1 MEEGPMTV
9 VAYATS
15 KRTRRQQ
22 ADTPRASLQSVDCR
36 SARQEWRDDQL
47 AALVGAVGRGS
58 HEAWRQLLDRFNPW
72 LVRVARGCGLHH
84 SDVADVCQTTWLKLL
99 EHLDRIREP
108 ERIWAWLAATARHE
122 SLHLLRRRCR
132 EVLTADHGE
141 LPGGGP
147 ARPCQPS
154 PEDHAL
160 AAEQS
165 RALWQAF
172 RTLSVQQQRFLRMLM
187 LEPPVSYREIADA
200 TGMRVGSIGPTR
212 ARCLERL
219 RATPEIARLRSA

>member
-1 MEEGPMTV
+1 MIAAG
-9 VAYATS
+9 YASTND
-15 KRTRRQQ
+15 RLTE
-22 ADTPRASLQSVDCR
+22 LM
-36 SARQEWRDDQL
+36 
-47 AALVGAVGRGS
+47 GAVGRGS

-72 LVRVARGCGLHH
+72 ILRVARGCGLHH
-84 SDVADVCQTTWLKLL
+84 SDATDVCQTTWLKLF

-108 ERIWAWLAATARHE
+108 ERIGAWLAATARHE
-122 SLHLLRRRCR
+122 SLHLLRRRRR
-132 EVLTADHGE
+132 ELLTADHSE
-141 LPGGGP
+141 LPDEGP
-147 ARPCQPS
+147 ARSCQPT
-154 PEDHAL
+154 PEDHVL

-172 RTLSVQQQRFLRMLM
+172 RALSAQQQRFLRMLM

-200 TGMRVGSIGPTR
+200 TGMRIGSIGPTR

>member
-1 MEEGPMTV
+1 MIAAG
-9 VAYATS
+9 YASTND
-15 KRTRRQQ
+15 RLT
-22 ADTPRASLQSVDCR
+22 
-36 SARQEWRDDQL
+36 E
-47 AALVGAVGRGS
+47 LVGAVGRGS

-72 LVRVARGCGLHH
+72 LLRVARGCGLHH
-84 SDVADVCQTTWLKLL
+84 SDATDVCQTTWLKLF

-108 ERIWAWLAATARHE
+108 ERIGAWLAATARHE
-122 SLHLLRRRCR
+122 SLHLLRRRRR
-132 EVLTADHGE
+132 EVLMADHSE
-141 LPGGGP
+141 LPDGGP
-147 ARPCQPS
+147 ARPCLPT
-154 PEDHAL
+154 PEDHVL

-172 RTLSVQQQRFLRMLM
+172 RALSAQQQRFLRMLM

-200 TGMRVGSIGPTR
+200 TGMRIGSIGPTR

>member
-1 MEEGPMTV
+1 MTV

>member
-1 MEEGPMTV
+1 MIAAG
-9 VAYATS
+9 YASTND
-15 KRTRRQQ
+15 RLTE
-22 ADTPRASLQSVDCR
+22 LM
-36 SARQEWRDDQL
+36 
-47 AALVGAVGRGS
+47 GAVGRGS

-72 LVRVARGCGLHH
+72 ILRVARGCGLHH
-84 SDVADVCQTTWLKLL
+84 SDAIDVCQTTWLKLF

-108 ERIWAWLAATARHE
+108 ERIGAWLAATACHE
-122 SLHLLRRRCR
+122 SLHLLRRGRR
-132 EVLTADHGE
+132 ELLTADHSE
-141 LPGGGP
+141 LPDEGP
-147 ARPCQPS
+147 ARSCQPT
-154 PEDHAL
+154 PEDHVL

-172 RTLSVQQQRFLRMLM
+172 RALSAQQQRFLRMLM

-200 TGMRVGSIGPTR
+200 TGMRIGSIGPTR